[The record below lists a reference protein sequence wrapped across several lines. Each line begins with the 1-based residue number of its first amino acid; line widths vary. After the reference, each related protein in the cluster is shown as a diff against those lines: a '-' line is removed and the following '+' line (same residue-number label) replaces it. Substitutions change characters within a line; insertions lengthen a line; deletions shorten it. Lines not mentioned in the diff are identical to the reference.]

1 MSRPIPRLFSALC
14 DVTVSITMFE
24 SLRTVTLLPPPRRIC
39 FRCCLSVC
47 LLATLGKNFRTD
59 LDEIFREVWKWIN
72 EQIFKFWR
80 QSGSPSGYRDNFP
93 DSSLLGDMES
103 GINRLRCATLQC
115 TACTSSHRHS
125 NYDVITSPAHDRQ
138 SRQTCLGGGMHCPSA
153 SS

>member
-1 MSRPIPRLFSALC
+1 MSKRIPDFFL
-14 DVTVSITMFE
+14 DYVTYNITVSITMLE
-24 SLRTVTLLPPPRRIC
+24 SLRTVILLPPPRRIC
-39 FRCCLSVC
+39 FRCYLSVC

-59 LDEIFREVWKWIN
+59 LDEIFRKVWKWIN

-115 TACTSSHRHS
+115 TAGRYRHR
-125 NYDVITSPAHDRQ
+125 NYDVITSPAHGRQ
-138 SRQTCLGGGMHCPSA
+138 PRQTCLGGGMHCLSA